1 MGVVLNPKVKIAVL
15 LGHDRNAFLSQ
26 VLLDR
31 MTIPPTR
38 EYLDEDAALVHPK
51 QAASPVKSGGAVLD
65 YSNSYLGDD
74 KFAEIVEKARLASA
88 PTRLDLRG
96 NCFEAGAAR
105 ALAALLRSSH
115 NVVAISLE
123 WNNVGLLDQGVE
135 ALAGALEVD
144 KRLLTLDLRNNNIGP
159 DGAKAL
165 AKALRANR
173 TLRQLDLRWNEVGN
187 PGVLAFRE
195 ALQSNHSLVT
205 LELMGNNSSLK
216 HVDEIEVLLARNRVF
231 TERPPALAVDASCQ
245 NDDDVGSNNDPRAA
259 PDDQLLLQ
267 VLAEKEE
274 LETEMNLGKR
284 ERQKLIE
291 KTEELE
297 LQLQQ
302 VRKETSMAKE
312 ERDRYQQ
319 REIDAK
325 RDVHELR
332 MQLDELENRR
342 KLEFEEY
349 RSARTALERENGV
362 IREKV
367 GHMEALRSKEAE
379 QKDKHISQ
387 LEEAKYALDNEAHR
401 TSLTTRTQEEEIGK
415 LQKQLQDAQQEYA
428 RKEAKLVSDHE
439 AKVSAAQRQH
449 DMVAGSMQTQLSYAS
464 TQLEASERSVRERKE
479 KCEALQAKLLQAQID
494 HEKTIG
500 ELKQQCEAE
509 VQERIQRSVGSVEA
523 QVAEVKKARQH
534 LEREVE
540 KHLETIIQLRQDN
553 VSLQQSRDD
562 TQSELEAAM
571 ETQAKAMQEKQ
582 TQLAAAVSERS
593 RFEEKLQLQLRKMAE
608 QDARLVHM
616 QTSFDERIQA
626 LTASAKIA
634 AEESATVLK
643 ERAALVAS
651 LESQVL
657 RLERELS
664 AQNHEHEQRIDDLA
678 ESFGRF
684 VQEQIGKERERR
696 KKPSS
701 DADA

>member
-1 MGVVLNPKVKIAVL
+1 
-15 LGHDRNAFLSQ
+15 
-26 VLLDR
+26 
-31 MTIPPTR
+31 MTIPPKR
-38 EYLDEDAALVHPK
+38 EYLDEDADTAALVHP
-51 QAASPVKSGGAVLD
+51 ASIAKAVGAVLD

-74 KFAEIVEKARLASA
+74 KFPAIVEKARLANV
-88 PTRLDLRG
+88 PMRLDLRG

-105 ALAALLRSSH
+105 ALAVLLRSSH

-159 DGAKAL
+159 EGAKAL
-165 AKALRANR
+165 AKALRVNR

-216 HVDEIEVLLARNRVF
+216 HVDEIEVLLARNRAF
-231 TERPPALAVDASCQ
+231 AERPPPLAVDVSCQ
-245 NDDDVGSNNDPRAA
+245 NDDEVGSNNECLKAA

-274 LETEMNLGKR
+274 LEMELNLGKR
-284 ERQKLIE
+284 ERRRMVE

-297 LQLQQ
+297 MQLQQ
-302 VRKETSMAKE
+302 VCKEAEIAKE

-349 RSARTALERENGV
+349 RTARTALERENGV
-362 IREKV
+362 IREKM
-367 GHMEALRSKEAE
+367 GHMEALRSKEVE
-379 QKDKHISQ
+379 QKDKQISQ
-387 LEEAKYALDNEAHR
+387 LEEAKYALDNEMHR
-401 TSLTTRTQEEEIGK
+401 TSLTLRTQEEEFGK
-415 LQKQLQDAQQEYA
+415 LQKQLQDAQQEYT
-428 RKEAKLVSDHE
+428 RKETKLLSE
-439 AKVSAAQRQH
+439 YEGSLSASQRQH
-449 DMVAGSMQTQLSYAS
+449 DMVVGSLQTQLSYNS
-464 TQLEASERSVRERKE
+464 TNLEASERSVRELKE
-479 KCEALQAKLLQAQID
+479 KGEALQAKLLQSQID

-500 ELKQQCEAE
+500 DLKQQWEAE

-523 QVAEVKKARQH
+523 QVIEVKKARQH

-540 KHLETIIQLRQDN
+540 RHLETIIQLRQDN
-553 VSLQQSRDD
+553 VSLQQFRDEK
-562 TQSELEAAM
+562 QNELEAAL
-571 ETQAKAMQEKQ
+571 ETQIKALQEKQ

-593 RFEEKLQLQLRKMAE
+593 RCEEKLELQVRKMEE
-608 QDARLVHM
+608 QDDRLVQM
-616 QTSFDERIQA
+616 QASFDERIQV
-626 LTASAKIA
+626 LTMSAKIA
-634 AEESATVLK
+634 TEENAAVLTEKAVLIAT
-643 ERAALVAS
+643 
-651 LESQVL
+651 LENQVL

-664 AQNHEHEQRIDDLA
+664 ALNHEHEKRIDDLA

-701 DADA
+701 DAARSDA

>member
-1 MGVVLNPKVKIAVL
+1 MGLERL
-15 LGHDRNAFLSQ
+15 LVPTA
-26 VLLDR
+26 
-31 MTIPPTR
+31 MTIPPKR
-38 EYLDEDAALVHPK
+38 EYLDENSETPALVHPK
-51 QAASPVKSGGAVLD
+51 HAASVAKAIDAVLD

-74 KFAEIVEKARLASA
+74 KFAEIVEKTRLASV

-159 DGAKAL
+159 EGAKAL
-165 AKALRANR
+165 AKALRVNR
-173 TLRQLDLRWNEVGN
+173 TLRQLDLRWNEIGN

-216 HVDEIEVLLARNRVF
+216 HVDEIELLLTRNRAF
-231 TERPPALAVDASCQ
+231 TERPPPLAVDASCQ
-245 NDDDVGSNNDPRAA
+245 NDEENNESPKAV

-274 LETEMNLGKR
+274 LETTVSLGKQ
-284 ERQKLIE
+284 EQQKMIE

-302 VRKETSMAKE
+302 VRKDAEMAKE

-325 RDVHELR
+325 RDVHEQR

-362 IREKV
+362 IREKM

-379 QKDKHISQ
+379 QKDKQISL
-387 LEEAKYALDNEAHR
+387 LEETKYAQDSKMHR
-401 TSLTTRTQEEEIGK
+401 TSITIRTQEEEIGK

-428 RKEAKLVSDHE
+428 RKESKLVSDHE
-439 AKVSAAQRQH
+439 SKLSTTQRQH
-449 DMVAGSMQTQLSYAS
+449 EMVLGSMQTQLSYTSA
-464 TQLEASERSVRERKE
+464 QLEASERSVRELKE
-479 KCEALQAKLLQAQID
+479 QCEALQTKVLQSQID
-494 HEKTIG
+494 HEKIIG
-500 ELKQQCEAE
+500 DLKQQWEAE

-540 KHLETIIQLRQDN
+540 KHLETISQLRQEN
-553 VSLQQSRDD
+553 VSLQQAKDEKQREME
-562 TQSELEAAM
+562 TAM
-571 ETQAKAMQEKQ
+571 ETQVKALQEKQ
-582 TQLAAAVSERS
+582 TLLAAAVSERS
-593 RFEEKLQLQLRKMAE
+593 RIEEKLQLKLRKMEE
-608 QDARLVHM
+608 QDARLVQM
-616 QTSFDERIQA
+616 QASFDERIQT

-634 AEESATVLK
+634 AEESATIVK
-643 ERAALVAS
+643 EKAALIAS
-651 LESQVL
+651 LEGQVL

-664 AQNHEHEQRIDDLA
+664 AQNHEHEKRIDDLA
-678 ESFGRF
+678 ESFGHF

-696 KKPSS
+696 KKLSAAPNS
-701 DADA
+701 DV